1 MPIEVA
7 PARLDARP
15 SSPADAGANGRDF
28 LGEDPSLST
37 ATIVP
42 ATGFATSF
50 TIDGTIVFQTD
61 TNGEADR
68 DKEDDAFDPARS
80 TLPSEDRRA
89 AVAHETGFEL
99 ASGRAPRRVRD
110 AGRSYSRPVGRSP
123 SSWQCS

>member
-99 ASGRAPRRVRD
+99 AFPSPVFDRPILAARSSLAAP
-110 AGRSYSRPVGRSP
+110 PQVGML
-123 SSWQCS
+123 